1 METTDDMLTESPSRN
16 GKKIFREITDYYGAG
31 KIAVDVLDGKYDS
44 VLGEDISD
52 AMKSAIEDY
61 CDTLPRDAEDEAKDI
76 EELYEELRDTPR
88 YSTGHLSNSIRIDTH
103 GYEDNPLIWSVVFDE
118 DFFMSNPTYHLGS
131 LSKHSELGKI
141 GVDSAGNVTRSKRG
155 RPMIIRAGG
164 YWEPRADEYDYRKN
178 RDILVSGGRE
188 FDEEYVRE
196 KMKKALGRE

>member
-31 KIAVDVLDGKYDS
+31 KIAVDVLNGKYDS

-61 CDTLPRDAEDEAKDI
+61 CDTLPGDAEDEAKDI

-88 YSTGHLSNSIRIDTH
+88 YNTGHLSNSIRIDTH
-103 GYEDNPLIWSVVFDE
+103 GYDSNPLIWSVVFDE
-118 DFFMSNPTYHLGS
+118 DFFMSNPTYTLTKRKVG
-131 LSKHSELGKI
+131 L
-141 GVDSAGNVTRSKRG
+141 DSAGNVTKSKRG
-155 RPMIIRAGG
+155 RRMIIRAGG
-164 YWEPRADEYDYRKN
+164 HWEPRADEYDYRKN
-178 RDILVSGGRE
+178 KDILVDGGRE

-196 KMKKALGRE
+196 KMKSKLGRE